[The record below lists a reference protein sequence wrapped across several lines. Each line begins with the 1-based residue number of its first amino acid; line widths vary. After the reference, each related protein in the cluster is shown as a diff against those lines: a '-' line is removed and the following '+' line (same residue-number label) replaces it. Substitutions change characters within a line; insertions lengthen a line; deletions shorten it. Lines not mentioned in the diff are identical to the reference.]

1 LDCCLAIFSYF
12 INPEFPEWVNAKLSI
27 MFYYLKMLEEFSD
40 LVDNDG
46 SESEINPSLKK
57 IKMLLLV
64 RNGQKTKQNNSDS

>member
-1 LDCCLAIFSYF
+1 
-12 INPEFPEWVNAKLSI
+12 
-27 MFYYLKMLEEFSD
+27 MLEEFSD